1 MLKELYNKA
10 YQKFT
15 PDFLSNPIQLEK
27 YLAGNRESL
36 VSFIASHKEQFDYP
50 TSDKTVL
57 ELGCGIGSLSFWL
70 KEHYKNV
77 TAVDVSDLAI
87 SIAQSI
93 GAINESED
101 LKFLNHD
108 ALSLELGQKF
118 DFVIDSHLF
127 HCLPFKE
134 QREKYLNTVKKHL
147 KPDGWFLM
155 EAMVMQDRLQVPV
168 GYEFDEQNILYQ
180 EIEEEWIASRCIL
193 PSIKVEEEVAASGLK
208 LNYFYY
214 HHELSFQVF
223 EDYPTYPPQ
232 FLPKTVRLSSR
243 LK

>member
-1 MLKELYNKA
+1 MQKELYNKA

-36 VSFIASHKEQFDYP
+36 VNFLVSHKEQFGYQ
-50 TSDKTVL
+50 TEDKTAL

-70 KEHYKNV
+70 KDQYKNI

-87 SIAQSI
+87 SIAQTI
-93 GAINESED
+93 GGEDNSED
-101 LKFLNHD
+101 LNFVNSD
-108 ALSLELGQKF
+108 VLSLDLDQKF
-118 DFVIDSHLF
+118 DFIIDSHLF
-127 HCLPFKE
+127 HCLPFKK
-134 QREKYLNTVKKHL
+134 QRETYLDRVKKHL
-147 KPDGWFLM
+147 KPEGWFLM

-168 GYEFDEQNILYQ
+168 GYEFNEQNILFQ
-180 EIEEEWIASRCIL
+180 EMAGDWVATRCIL
-193 PSIKVEEEVAASGLK
+193 PSLKVEEEVAASGLS

-223 EDYPTYPPQ
+223 EDYSNYPAQ